1 MRRKIL
7 YSKEEADFLSE
18 REKEWKLHDQQK
30 IDVITSQIGNVDS
43 VMEIGCGSGQILK
56 ELAKRIPRVVGVDES
71 SDRLSYA
78 AQICEDVELIEAKA
92 EDISFKE
99 EFDAILTSQMLHEVK
114 MFGTHEEMEGILFK
128 IKRALKPKGKYL
140 LLDHL
145 DPGKESV
152 EIEVAEYTEK
162 WLLEFKEKF
171 CYRPV
176 HLKKLNSGKYEI
188 SRRDIQDFVTKTWF
202 INSPMEEIEM
212 KETHA
217 SFSREEAE
225 AIVQKAGLLIDN
237 FITFTNIEEDLK
249 LHHISLTSTTS
260 PWNRKFLLTAIKSK
274 IT

>member
-18 REKEWKLHDQQK
+18 RAKEWKLHDQQK
-30 IDVITSQIGNVDS
+30 VDVIMSQIGDVHS

-78 AQICEDVELIEAKA
+78 AQICEGVELIEAKA
-92 EDISFKE
+92 EDLTFKE
-99 EFDAILTSQMLHEVK
+99 EFDAVLTSQMLHEVK
-114 MFGTHEEMEGILFK
+114 MFGTQEEMERILFR
-128 IKRALKPKGKYL
+128 IKRALKPRGKYL

-145 DPGKESV
+145 DPGEGSV
-152 EIEVAEYTEK
+152 EIEVAGYIEK
-162 WLLEFKEKF
+162 SLLEFKEKF

-176 HLKKLNSGKYEI
+176 HLKKLSSDRYEI
-188 SRRDIQDFVTKTWF
+188 SRRDIQDFVTKTWSL
-202 INSPMEEIEM
+202 NSPMEEIEM

-225 AIVQKAGLLIDN
+225 AIVRKAGLSVDS
-237 FITFTNIEEDLK
+237 FITFTNIGEDLK
-249 LHHISLTSTTS
+249 LHHISLTSTTP
-260 PWNRKFLLTAIKSK
+260 PWNRKFLLTAIKSE